1 MTMRA
6 ADRLAAVRAEIRAR
20 QDRDRIFA
28 GLGADDPRWAIIQE
42 LEAAALAAMAGGA
55 DVQPWVPLG
64 KLIRAAGM
72 TQTTGLRIIDALV
85 VGGWLQSKRD
95 PADDRRR
102 LIALGTKA
110 VAAIS
115 RYRARFGYPR
125 PGKMLSAIDPAQI
138 DLEDAIAAATAPAR
152 SDLVQEHAA

>member
-6 ADRLAAVRAEIRAR
+6 AERLAAVRAEIRAR

-28 GLGADDPRWAIIQE
+28 GLGAEDPRWAVIQE
-42 LEAAALAAMAGGA
+42 LEAAALGAMAGGEGSE
-55 DVQPWVPLG
+55 PWMPLG

-72 TQTTGLRIIDALV
+72 TQTTGLRVIDALV
-85 VGGWLQSKRD
+85 LGGWLQSKRD
-95 PADDRRR
+95 PADERRR
-102 LIALGTKA
+102 LIALGTQA

-125 PGKMLSAIDPAQI
+125 PGKAPAPIVPEQI
-138 DLEDAIAAATAPAR
+138 DLEEAIAAAAAVDPAEEC
-152 SDLVQEHAA
+152 VA